1 MLDVTRETDIERLR
15 SFVQLQEVE
24 IRLLRDNVSRLL
36 GRLAKA
42 EGSEATQLQL
52 EIDVLAERMATQ
64 AKRMY
69 GASSEKRDKS
79 SQGTDV
85 ASKTAQRGHGPSE
98 QGVLLCAQVIHA
110 LPDDEKVCTQCGGQ
124 LEEMTGQFDEAQE
137 VDVIERSF
145 RLLIHKRKKYR
156 CRCGECIKTAP
167 GPQRLIPGGRYS
179 IDFAAS
185 AAIAKYLD
193 HAPLARQARQ
203 MKREGLKVTTQTL
216 WDQLN
221 ALARHLEPTY
231 ERLITYVRESPVI
244 GADETTW
251 RLMDA
256 TNHKKKWWAWSM
268 VRDDAVVYI
277 IQASRGTDAAER
289 LLASYEGTI
298 VCDGYA
304 AYSSLSKRRAGAVG
318 EGGPSPP
325 VLANCWSHARRKFV
339 EAEPFDA
346 RASEVL
352 DLIGQL
358 YAVEAEV
365 REASAEGRMRARN
378 ERSAKIVEQIRVW
391 MYAQRALPKSALG
404 RAIKY
409 VDSLW
414 KGLVVFLETPAVPIH
429 NNDAERGMRSIAIGR
444 KNHFGS
450 RSKRGTEVAA
460 LFYSLL
466 ESAKMAGIDPAEY
479 LRVAARRAIANPGT
493 ITLPCELLDD

>member
-1 MLDVTRETDIERLR
+1 VLDVTRETDIERLR
-15 SFVQLQEVE
+15 SYAQLQEIE
-24 IRLLRDNVSRLL
+24 NRLLRNEISRLL

-52 EIDVLAERMATQ
+52 EIDMLAERMATQ

-69 GASSEKRDKS
+69 GTSSERRGKS
-79 SQGTDV
+79 SPNDDNRV
-85 ASKTAQRGHGPSE
+85 AQRGHGPGE
-98 QGVLLCAQVIHA
+98 QRELLTEEVIHS
-110 LPDDEKVCTQCGGQ
+110 LPDDEQVCTACGGQ
-124 LEEMTGQFDEAQE
+124 LEEMTGQFDEAEE

-145 RLLIHKRKKYR
+145 RLLIHRRKKYR

-167 GPQRLIPGGRYS
+167 GPQRLVPGGRYS
-179 IDFAAS
+179 IDFGCTTAV
-185 AAIAKYLD
+185 AKYLD
-193 HAPLARQARQ
+193 HAPLARQVRQ
-203 MKREGLKVTTQTL
+203 MKREGLNVTTQTL
-216 WDQLN
+216 WDQIN
-221 ALARHLEPTY
+221 ALARHLAPTY

-256 TNHKKKWWAWSM
+256 NNAKKKWWAWSM
-268 VRDDAVVYI
+268 VREDAVVYM

-289 LLASYEGTI
+289 LLEGYQGTI

-304 AYSSLSKRRAGAVG
+304 AYSALKKRRASAVG

-325 VLANCWSHARRKFV
+325 VLANCWAHARRKFI

-346 RASEVL
+346 RAIEVL

-365 REASAEGRMRARN
+365 RDATAKDRMRARQQ
-378 ERSAKIVEQIRVW
+378 RSAKIVEQIRAW
-391 MYAQRALPKSALG
+391 MYAQRALPRSALG

-409 VDSLW
+409 VDGLW
-414 KGLVVFLETPAVPIH
+414 KGLVVFLDDPAVPIH

-450 RSKRGTEVAA
+450 RSMRGTEVAA
-460 LFYSLL
+460 LFYTLL
-466 ESAKMAGIDPAEY
+466 ESAKMAGVDPAEY
-479 LRVAARRAIANPGT
+479 LRVTARRAIANPGT
-493 ITLPCELLDD
+493 ITLPRELRDN